1 MVMFIGRWD
10 TLRLLVMVDIVIFIV
25 VSMGGVN
32 VMYGIMFLL
41 VVDLVVCVYVL
52 YL

>member
-1 MVMFIGRWD
+1 MFVGGWD
-10 TLRLLVMVDIVIFIV
+10 TLGLLVMVDIVMFIV
-25 VSMGGVN
+25 VSIGGIN

-41 VVDLVVCVYVL
+41 VIDLVVCVYTI

>member
-1 MVMFIGRWD
+1 MFIGRWD
-10 TLRLLVMVDIVIFIV
+10 TLGLLVIVDIVIFLV
-25 VSMGGVN
+25 VSIGGVN
-32 VMYGIMFLL
+32 IMYGIIFLL